1 MYLVYLGLIRVS
13 CKIEFQH
20 WLFWIK
26 MTFKVSGCGAVDTPV
41 ASVTRGPGFESS
53 HQQILLYH
61 LVGLEVPRLSA
72 INTSLVQLI
81 MFGYV
86 QVMQE

>member
-1 MYLVYLGLIRVS
+1 MYLIRVS
-13 CKIEFQH
+13 CKLEFQQ
-20 WLFWIK
+20 WLSWIK
-26 MTFKVSGCGAVDTPV
+26 ITFKGRSCGTVDSAV
-41 ASVTRGPGFESS
+41 ASVTRGLGFESS
-53 HQQILLYH
+53 HHQIILNH